1 MLNNDNNILLLI
13 MIYLC
18 LYSWGEIND
27 GTHKWEGVQSVNAGK
42 AAQMGLKIH
51 DIWRIFVVF
60 QCYE

>member
-27 GTHKWEGVQSVNAGK
+27 GTHKWEGGQSVNAGK
-42 AAQMGLKIH
+42 AAQMGFKIH
-51 DIWRIFVVF
+51 DI
-60 QCYE
+60 